1 MSAGLKSAVAIMKMC
16 VARRADGKPL
26 FDFSHLNELSIKL
39 HSEHHFNE
47 EIGSV
52 DPLCGLCN
60 ELEEMANKNAIETI
74 TIIVDIETDSNCARG
89 DEWGRLDTALGQ
101 SGWPKLQRV
110 SLAITIW
117 SYARLDGELERA
129 LGNLPQTQ
137 FHKLTASKSL
147 SFEFSVRE
155 ELFDDLH

>member
-1 MSAGLKSAVAIMKMC
+1 MVNLTQIGLAKMLHPSM
-16 VARRADGKPL
+16 RSLK
-26 FDFSHLNELSIKL
+26 HLQVNTT
-39 HSEHHFNE
+39 FNE
-47 EIGSV
+47 EIGSI

-60 ELEEMANKNAIETI
+60 ELEEMANENAIETI

-89 DEWGRLDTALGQ
+89 DEWGCLDTALGQ

-155 ELFDDLH
+155 ELV